1 MSKPNDRDKAFVAR
15 LDNLVADED
24 RGALAA
30 LRRGLGRPPGAA
42 PEMYPIVE
50 RWLPADSDAGRDDP
64 YYTVAALYAFHQA
77 GRPAAAARPPAN
89 LGASFALLAQ
99 STQSESIE
107 KRFVA
112 LLNCRRDDLHV
123 HLRHAVG
130 LLKSK
135 DIPVDWAQLAADIRA
150 WSWEKRPV
158 QRAWA
163 KAFWAQPRKEGTTDA
178 PTPEPAQGE

>member
-1 MSKPNDRDKAFVAR
+1 MSKPNEREKAFVAR
-15 LDNLVADED
+15 LEKLAAEGD

-30 LRRGLGRPPGAA
+30 LRRGLGKPPGTT
-42 PEMYPIVE
+42 PEMYPFME
-50 RWLPADSDAGRDDP
+50 RWLPQDSEAWRDDGF
-64 YYTVAALYAFHQA
+64 YTVAALFAFHQGSWRSA
-77 GRPAAAARPPAN
+77 PERQPTN
-89 LGASFALLAQ
+89 MGASFARLAM
-99 STQSESIE
+99 TTDSESIE

-112 LLNCRRDDLHV
+112 LLNCHREDLHV

-135 DIPVDWAQLAADIRA
+135 EVPVDWAQLLADVRA

-163 KAFWAQPRKEGTTDA
+163 KAFWAQGGRGETVA
-178 PTPEPAQGE
+178 AAAQEE